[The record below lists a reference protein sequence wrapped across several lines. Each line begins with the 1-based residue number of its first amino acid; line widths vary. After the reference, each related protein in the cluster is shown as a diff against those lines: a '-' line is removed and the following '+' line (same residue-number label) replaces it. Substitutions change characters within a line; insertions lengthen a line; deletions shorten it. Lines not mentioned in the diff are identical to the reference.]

1 LDINRRDLITGL
13 LAYALHAA
21 AETGHWVAPTSPGS
35 EDIRIAHPVWPDEI
49 KSEADKALRQIA
61 WVAASMASEGDWG
74 VVETDILKSWT
85 TPQTPDEDLPE
96 LLEKF
101 DTLEPVAAAVELLP
115 GISNNRLLCAIVDV
129 GAGTTDIGIFQ
140 SITPDSKSLRSSRLI
155 PTGPTLSVFKAGND
169 IDSALL
175 KLISNR
181 YPKEFAKNENDLKI
195 RIRGLKENLFSYGK
209 LSVYGIEILLSDL
222 SNTNEVNQMI
232 SEIRE
237 KFELAF
243 KNAGAGIRTWLS
255 SKEGAESRIA
265 LAMAGG
271 GAEIDFLVSALTQ
284 AINVEGVAHSLD
296 LIKSELRNTYD
307 LNGASYS
314 RMVVALGGVSEIYE
328 TVIHEHTKLLAIP
341 SLGYAKQKIS

>member
-1 LDINRRDLITGL
+1 
-13 LAYALHAA
+13 
-21 AETGHWVAPTSPGS
+21 
-35 EDIRIAHPVWPDEI
+35 
-49 KSEADKALRQIA
+49 
-61 WVAASMASEGDWG
+61 M
-74 VVETDILKSWT
+74 
-85 TPQTPDEDLPE
+85 
-96 LLEKF
+96 
-101 DTLEPVAAAVELLP
+101 
-115 GISNNRLLCAIVDV
+115 ISD
-129 GAGTTDIGIFQ
+129 
-140 SITPDSKSLRSSRLI
+140 
-155 PTGPTLSVFKAGND
+155 
-169 IDSALL
+169 
-175 KLISNR
+175 R
-181 YPKEFAKNENDLKI
+181 YPKEFAKNENDLRI

-222 SNTNEVNQMI
+222 SNTNEVKQMI